1 MLSET
6 PASGALTAPE
16 MACGGAAVRRF
27 ASVNR
32 RTNLS
37 RRGRTALL
45 QPASLLRLLKSREA
59 QRDSTPDAQPDR
71 WLRFSGE
78 IVAIIYIALI
88 AAIAQRTG
96 AYYVMFPELA
106 ALSHDVF
113 IRPRGAWAR
122 SPVHL
127 AFTPV
132 LTAIA
137 GTFFSYAYPYGYV
150 SVSLTVAASIGII
163 MALKSPVAPAI
174 SAGLLPVVLGIRSW
188 WYAPGILLGTALL
201 ALLSVG
207 WRRLMSGASLHFST
221 AGETADDITELAP
234 SGYWWL
240 VPLAAIIISAVFLA
254 KLTGLRFILFPPLVV
269 IGFEMFGHPSICPW
283 AKRPL
288 WLPLACFLTALGGLV
303 FEKTLRAWP
312 AVAASSMVW
321 GIVVLRVFDL
331 HVPPALA
338 VALLPLIM
346 PSPSLAYPLSV
357 ALGTLLMTFCFLLY
371 RQRRWRRS

>member
-1 MLSET
+1 MKQRIL
-6 PASGALTAPE
+6 
-16 MACGGAAVRRF
+16 C
-27 ASVNR
+27 
-32 RTNLS
+32 
-37 RRGRTALL
+37 RRGRTAVL
-45 QPASLLRLLKSREA
+45 QPTALLKLLKSCEIRSNSTRDADRE
-59 QRDSTPDAQPDR
+59 R
-71 WLRFSGE
+71 WLRSGGDA
-78 IVAIIYIALI
+78 VAIIYIALV

-96 AYYVMFPELA
+96 AYYVLFPELA

-113 IRPRGAWAR
+113 TRPRGAWAR

-137 GTFFSYAYPYGYV
+137 GTFFSYAFPYGYV
-150 SVSLTVAASIGII
+150 SVSLTVAASIAII
-163 MALKSPVAPAI
+163 LMLKSPVAPSI

-201 ALLSVG
+201 AILSVG
-207 WRRLMSGASLHFST
+207 WKRLTPAASPQFPTL
-221 AGETADDITELAP
+221 GETADDVTELAP
-234 SGYWWL
+234 TGYWWL
-240 VPLAAIIISAVFLA
+240 VPLAVIAISAVFLV

-283 AKRPL
+283 AERPL

-303 FEKTLRAWP
+303 FEKTLHAWP
-312 AVAASSMVW
+312 AAAACSMLW
-321 GIVVLRVFDL
+321 GIFVLRVFDL

-338 VALLPLIM
+338 VALLPLII

-357 ALGTLLMTFCFLLY
+357 GLGTLLMTLSFLSY
-371 RQRRWRRS
+371 RRVTRTWKRC